1 MKQTNPKNPY
11 LFNLKPRQLLI
22 VLSGPSGAGKDAILN
37 RMREV
42 VRDTGSQLEFIT
54 TVTTRSRR
62 ATEKDNIDYHFVS
75 QAKFQAMIAN
85 NEFLE
90 HANVYGNW
98 YGVPKL
104 PIKMALE
111 QQHDV
116 IIKVDIQG
124 AQTIKRLAPQGIF
137 IFIITP
143 TLEELKNRLSK
154 RHTESAFDLSLRI
167 KTAESELEQLHL
179 FDYLVVNHRDRID
192 QAVSDINAV
201 IQAEKCHLVSREISL
216 S

>member
-1 MKQTNPKNPY
+1 MNQTNPKSPY
-11 LFNLKPRQLLI
+11 SFNLKPRQLLI

-37 RMREV
+37 RMREMAYP
-42 VRDTGSQLEFIT
+42 LEFIT

-62 ATEKDNIDYHFVS
+62 ATEKHNVDYHFVS
-75 QAKFQAMIAN
+75 QDKFQEMIAN
-85 NEFLE
+85 NEFIE
-90 HANVYGNW
+90 YANVYGNW
-98 YGVPKL
+98 YGVPKQ
-104 PIKMALE
+104 PIKLALE
-111 QQHDV
+111 QHQDV
-116 IIKVDIQG
+116 IVKVDIQG
-124 AQTIKRLAPQGIF
+124 AKTIKRLAPQGIF

-154 RHTESAFDLSLRI
+154 RRTESAFDLSLRI

-192 QAVSDINAV
+192 QAVSDVNAI
-201 IQAEKCHLVSREISL
+201 IQAEKCRLVPREISL